1 MITLPAT
8 LHPSQGV
15 AGSAET
21 EVRVLQPT
29 LCSLAKLFRTQGV
42 ESIKTDLIVMLRE
55 VKTVQLGTAFR
66 FLRAGLPTVGDLATK
81 FGSGQ
86 IEF

>member
-1 MITLPAT
+1 MQL
-8 LHPSQGV
+8 G
-15 AGSAET
+15 
-21 EVRVLQPT
+21 EVVPDP
-29 LCSLAKLFRTQGV
+29 GV